1 MHMEFK
7 VHDDRDSKESGI
19 THFCGEG
26 RIIIYLQHHETLTD
40 IYSTITHESIHW
52 ALEKYHHEPN
62 MDSYQEHDLIFA
74 TLWAEDYIPN

>member
-1 MHMEFK
+1 MEFK

-40 IYSTITHESIHW
+40 IYSTITHESIQR
-52 ALEKYHHEPN
+52 N
-62 MDSYQEHDLIFA
+62 IIMNLIWIHIRN
-74 TLWAEDYIPN
+74 TT